1 MAKKADPHSALFLDP
16 VDKKYAILFVTRTDY
31 QDKNQKLEKFIQAFQ
46 NSQQVRDILD
56 KDFGKDMWF
65 AGWK

>member
-1 MAKKADPHSALFLDP
+1 MLSVLGAGVML
-16 VDKKYAILFVTRTDY
+16 VCTRNSTSRDY

-46 NSQQVRDILD
+46 NSQQVRNILD